1 MLPTLVRGQLI
12 GFALVSF
19 LAMSLLGIRY
29 LEIPESLGIGRFD
42 VTVPLSHTSGLYP
55 NAPVTYR
62 GVQVGVVSDLRL
74 TPDGTVATLSL
85 KQDAEIPAAARVE
98 VRNGS
103 VIGEPFLNLAA
114 PPGSGGPSLHDGDT
128 IAADRVHLPV
138 STATFLTEIRKL
150 VDSIPID
157 DLRTT
162 LGESAEALRDPGA
175 LPSIVDS
182 STALVDTASRNKK
195 ATFDLIENAEKVL
208 ETQDDLHRKIR
219 SSTRDLEDFS
229 DALADGDDGLRQVLK
244 SGGPAAAEAII
255 LIRGLSRSL
264 PALAQDAADFGTM
277 LNVYQPSLKHL
288 LIVFPGALEAQST
301 VQRYY
306 PDQDYGESGL
316 SFKLTVNNPPVCY
329 EGFPEA
335 FKQRNP
341 EDLSPRPLP
350 PNSYCKV
357 AHSDP
362 RIVRGARNMPC
373 PQDPNKRGARAQDCG
388 LVFNPRELDE

>member
-29 LEIPESLGIGRFD
+29 LEIPESLGVGRFD
-42 VTVPLSHTSGLYP
+42 VTVPLSHASGLYP

-62 GVQVGVVSDLRL
+62 GVQVGAVSDLRL

-85 KQDAEIPAAARVE
+85 KDDSEVPASVRVE

-114 PPGSGGPSLHDGDT
+114 PRGSGGASLHDGDT
-128 IAADRVHLPV
+128 IAPDRVQLPV

-150 VDSIPID
+150 VDSIPLD

-229 DALADGDDGLRQVLK
+229 DALADGDDGLRKVLE

-255 LIRGLSRSL
+255 LIRGLSKTL
-264 PALAQDAADFGTM
+264 PELAQDAADFGKV

-373 PQDPNKRGARAQDCG
+373 PQNPDKRGARAQDCG

>member
-1 MLPTLVRGQLI
+1 
-12 GFALVSF
+12 
-19 LAMSLLGIRY
+19 
-29 LEIPESLGIGRFD
+29 
-42 VTVPLSHTSGLYP
+42 
-55 NAPVTYR
+55 VTYR

-128 IAADRVHLPV
+128 IAADRVHLPE